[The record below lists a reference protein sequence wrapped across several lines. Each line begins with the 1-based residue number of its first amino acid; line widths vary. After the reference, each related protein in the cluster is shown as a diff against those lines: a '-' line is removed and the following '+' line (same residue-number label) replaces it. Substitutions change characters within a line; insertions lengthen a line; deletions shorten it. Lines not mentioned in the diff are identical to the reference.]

1 MIGTAL
7 DHALGWHMH
16 RPPGNRRLLMES
28 HRRETEIGLLFPG
41 EPGDPRLH
49 ERVLPVQREM
59 EPRLDFNAACRGG
72 ENCPSA

>member
-1 MIGTAL
+1 MES
-7 DHALGWHMH
+7 
-16 RPPGNRRLLMES
+16 NRRG
-28 HRRETEIGLLFPG
+28 TEIGLLFLG